1 MRLNA
6 AGKAPALV
14 QTYGSNALQ
23 FGELRLP
30 KDNGLFPV
38 AVVIH
43 GGCWTKGFTTL
54 RNTAPLASALAAKGI
69 ATWNIEYRQVGD
81 NGAGST
87 RSWIGAPGSII
98 CACWPRRSRSI
109 SRAS

>member
-1 MRLNA
+1 M
-6 AGKAPALV
+6 V

-30 KDNGLFPV
+30 KGNGLFPV

-43 GGCWTKGFTTL
+43 GGCWTKGFATL

-81 NGAGST
+81 NGLARHVPGLGRRARSSARAGQDGAA
-87 RSWIGAPGSII
+87 RSH
-98 CACWPRRSRSI
+98 
-109 SRAS
+109 AS